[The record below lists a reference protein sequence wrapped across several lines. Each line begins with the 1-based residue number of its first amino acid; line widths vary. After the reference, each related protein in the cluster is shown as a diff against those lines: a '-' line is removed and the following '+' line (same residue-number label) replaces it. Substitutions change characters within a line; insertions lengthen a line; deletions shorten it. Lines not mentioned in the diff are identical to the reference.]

1 MDAGFAIPKE
11 IESILNAMTDGVWVC
26 DNTPKLI
33 WINRACEALNDIR
46 REEVLGRR
54 VAELRENRNFDHDVT
69 SLVMKRKESV
79 VINQK
84 VRSGRT
90 LLVNG
95 VPVFDEAGEI
105 AYVVGTE
112 RDLTELNELR
122 SELNETKEL
131 TKKINRELLAL
142 NIKEL
147 RPSGVVVSSEAM
159 ERVLDTALKVA
170 GFDSAVLLSGPS
182 GTGKSLIAKLIH
194 QASPRRSKPFMSLNA
209 GAIPPTLIE
218 AELFGYAGGAFT
230 GAAKEG
236 KPGLLQAADGGT
248 LFLDEV
254 GELPPE
260 VQVKLLTF
268 LDTQRFIP
276 VGDTKVRS
284 VDVRLITATNRDL
297 AAMVGEGTFREDLW
311 FRLNVV
317 PLAIPPLKERRDDIA
332 PLVHSYL
339 ADLSKKHGVSKT
351 ISRHALNLLHKYDFP
366 GNVRELFNILERSF
380 VLSEGMSIDQGD
392 LPAELQALTG
402 MADGYGGS
410 LKDALENFEGDFVR
424 SAAAK
429 CSRQVDLA
437 ARLGVSQPSVVRLL
451 KKHRASLSKSE

>member
-1 MDAGFAIPKE
+1 MRG
-11 IESILNAMTDGVWVC
+11 
-26 DNTPKLI
+26 
-33 WINRACEALNDIR
+33 
-46 REEVLGRR
+46 
-54 VAELRENRNFDHDVT
+54 ENRNFDHDVT

-194 QASPRRSKPFMSLNA
+194 QASPRRSKPF
-209 GAIPPTLIE
+209 
-218 AELFGYAGGAFT
+218 
-230 GAAKEG
+230 
-236 KPGLLQAADGGT
+236 LQT
-248 LFLDEV
+248 KLEPLMCKHFLH
-254 GELPPE
+254 
-260 VQVKLLTF
+260 T
-268 LDTQRFIP
+268 
-276 VGDTKVRS
+276 S
-284 VDVRLITATNRDL
+284 
-297 AAMVGEGTFREDLW
+297 
-311 FRLNVV
+311 
-317 PLAIPPLKERRDDIA
+317 
-332 PLVHSYL
+332 S
-339 ADLSKKHGVSKT
+339 
-351 ISRHALNLLHKYDFP
+351 
-366 GNVRELFNILERSF
+366 
-380 VLSEGMSIDQGD
+380 
-392 LPAELQALTG
+392 
-402 MADGYGGS
+402 
-410 LKDALENFEGDFVR
+410 
-424 SAAAK
+424 
-429 CSRQVDLA
+429 
-437 ARLGVSQPSVVRLL
+437 
-451 KKHRASLSKSE
+451 